1 MGSMLPYIAAPW
13 IRHGIWFAGRKSSA
27 FQALDSFAKK
37 LRAPEPTGFPRL
49 KAVSPEVEAG
59 IIWCSFTEKICTSS
73 SDSVRFCQIG
83 YTYWLLSM
91 IQDDPRWSRCS
102 VPQCIPVQWIF
113 SLLPLFPVNS
123 ARPQRLQ
130 LAVRYESWLDD
141 KRLDVTPDLR
151 LEIRNSN
158 EFRIIRISWISKKS

>member
-1 MGSMLPYIAAPW
+1 MVWDLIC
-13 IRHGIWFAGRKSSA
+13 FRKSSE

-59 IIWCSFTEKICTSS
+59 IIWRRNLQIKSVPLRHILW
-73 SDSVRFCQIG
+73 DSVRLDTLTDFC
-83 YTYWLLSM
+83 
-91 IQDDPRWSRCS
+91 QDDPRWSKMIQDDQDDQDVQCPSVSQCNGSFRCS
-102 VPQCIPVQWIF
+102 LC
-113 SLLPLFPVNS
+113 SRLNS

-158 EFRIIRISWISKKS
+158 EFRIIRIIGISKKS

>member
-1 MGSMLPYIAAPW
+1 MDPSWDLICWTKVFRFPGLGLVCQETASSRA
-13 IRHGIWFAGRKSSA
+13 HGFSTSQSRLARSRGRNYLTQ
-27 FQALDSFAKK
+27 FYRENLYLF
-37 LRAPEPTGFPRL
+37 
-49 KAVSPEVEAG
+49 
-59 IIWCSFTEKICTSS
+59 
-73 SDSVRFCQIG
+73 VRFCEILSD
-83 YTYWLLSM
+83 WIHLLTFVKM

-102 VPQCIPVQWIF
+102 VSQCIPVQWIF